1 MARPR
6 LICIKALYKCRV
18 RRYNIAG
25 NRPLQLVF
33 QGVTAL
39 PQQYDV
45 IIVGAG
51 PAGLYCAYEFTRIAP
66 HAKVLL
72 VDKGVEARY
81 RHCPIME
88 GKIDKCPPPNHIKTY
103 ASCWPACGVING
115 AGGAGSFSDGKFN
128 ITSEFGGYLN
138 DYMAPSEVLKLI
150 EYVDEINLR
159 HGAPGAITDPSTPQV
174 ADIERR
180 AMAVGLK
187 LLRARV
193 RHIGTDRNLELMN
206 DIFAYLDQHVEMR
219 FRTFVEDIL
228 VEKDTIQ
235 GIRLRDGTEVCSK
248 HVVLAPGRD
257 GATWLSELLRR
268 HRIKMSNNQVDIGVR
283 VETSNVVMQEIN
295 EHLYE
300 GKFIYQSPSTGLR
313 VRTFCSNPSGHVV
326 VENHT
331 GIMAANGHAYK
342 DPLLGTPNTNFAL
355 LVSHR
360 FTEPFDKP
368 NEFAKQIC
376 AHANALSNGSII
388 IQKYG
393 DLLKGRRSTPE
404 RILDG
409 FIEPTMKE
417 AVPGDLGLVLPYKT
431 MVALQEMIEAL
442 NHVTP
447 GIASEHTLFY
457 GVEAKFYAARA
468 EVDNH
473 LQTKIAGLFC
483 AGDGPGLSRGI
494 SQAASSGVFIARNIA
509 KAL

>member
-1 MARPR
+1 MSE
-6 LICIKALYKCRV
+6 K
-18 RRYNIAG
+18 
-25 NRPLQLVF
+25 
-33 QGVTAL
+33 
-39 PQQYDV
+39 YDV
-45 IIVGAG
+45 VIVGAG
-51 PAGLYCAYEFTRIAP
+51 PAGLYAAYEFTRIAP

-72 VDKGVEARY
+72 IDKGVEARY

-88 GKIDKCPPPNHIKTY
+88 GKIEKCPPANHIKTY

-128 ITSEFGGYLN
+128 ITSEFGGYLTE
-138 DYMAPSEVLKLI
+138 YLSAAEVLSLI
-150 EYVDEINLR
+150 EYVDAINLQ
-159 HGAPGAITDPSTPQV
+159 HGAPDTITDPATDAVLS
-174 ADIERR
+174 IERR
-180 AMAVGLK
+180 AIAVGLK

-193 RHIGTDRNLELMN
+193 RHIGTDYNLRLMN
-206 DIFAYLDQHVEMR
+206 SIFTYLEEHIEMK
-219 FRTFVEDIL
+219 FRSFVEDII
-228 VEKDTIQ
+228 VKDQ
-235 GIRLRDGTEVCSK
+235 QVKGIRLRDGQEILSERVI
-248 HVVLAPGRD
+248 LAPGRD
-257 GATWLSELLRR
+257 GATWLSELLRN
-268 HRIKMSNNQVDIGVR
+268 HSIKMTNNQVDIGVR

-300 GKFIYQSPSTGLR
+300 GKFIFHSPSTGLH

-331 GIMAANGHAYK
+331 GIMAVNGHAYK
-342 DPLLGTPNTNFAL
+342 DPLLGTTNTNFAL

-360 FTEPFDKP
+360 FTEPFDRP
-368 NEFAKQIC
+368 NEFARQIC

-388 IQKYG
+388 VQKYG
-393 DLLKGRRSTPE
+393 DIMKGRRSTRE
-404 RILDG
+404 RIKEG

-457 GVEAKFYAARA
+457 GIEAKFYAART
-468 EVDNH
+468 EVDKT
-473 LQTKIAGLFC
+473 LQTKVHGLYC

-494 SQAASSGVFIARNIA
+494 SQAASSGVYIARTLA
-509 KAL
+509 TEMA